1 VSGPVVAIAP
11 PTRLLPDY
19 DASIRQAGGTPFVV
33 DRAAM
38 TPADVLVRA
47 TGLLLTGGGDVH
59 PSLYG
64 KVAHPLFDP
73 AEPGRDEYEIA
84 LVRAALDANLPVLAI
99 CRGIQ
104 VLNVARGGTL
114 VQDIPSERPG
124 AIQHRVPEPRD
135 AFAHDVHVTTDSLLH
150 RSLDSPRGAV
160 AGVNSRHHQ
169 ALAALGAGL
178 SVTATAP
185 DGIVEAVEDPSRIF
199 CLGVQWHPEN
209 FWRTGEFRGLFEAF
223 VRACGQ

>member
-1 VSGPVVAIAP
+1 
-11 PTRLLPDY
+11 
-19 DASIRQAGGTPFVV
+19 
-33 DRAAM
+33 
-38 TPADVLVRA
+38 
-47 TGLLLTGGGDVH
+47 
-59 PSLYG
+59 
-64 KVAHPLFDP
+64 LFDP
-73 AEPGRDEYEIA
+73 AEPGRDEYEIG
-84 LVRAALDANLPVLAI
+84 LVRAALDADLPVLAI

-135 AFAHDVHVTTDSLLH
+135 GFAHDVQVTTGSLLH
-150 RSLDSPRGAV
+150 RTLDSPRGAV
-160 AGVNSRHHQ
+160 VGVNSRHHQ

-185 DGIVEAVEDPSRIF
+185 DGIIEAIEDPSRVF

-209 FWRTGEFRGLFEAF
+209 FWRSGEFRGLFEAF
-223 VRACGQ
+223 VRACKR